1 MLISRA
7 FACDSSL
14 ARGVSSLGAER
25 NGAPG
30 DGIVCVCRSAH
41 HGCNTEITMKPM
53 KSAFACLAATGL
65 LLAQPAAAASAVRAS
80 SPTGDSEEL
89 AGVPGA
95 ALPALIA
102 ILAVAIVAVVSAS
115 SDDDNVPASP

>member
-1 MLISRA
+1 
-7 FACDSSL
+7 
-14 ARGVSSLGAER
+14 
-25 NGAPG
+25 
-30 DGIVCVCRSAH
+30 
-41 HGCNTEITMKPM
+41 MKPM

-95 ALPALIA
+95 AIPMLIGV
-102 ILAVAIVAVVSAS
+102 LAVAIVAVISAS
-115 SDDDNVPASP
+115 GDNNNHPASP